1 MRAAPKEDAA
11 VSSAEVVFGRQ
22 MVLPHQ
28 ARMKEEVSGVPDTA
42 KTVVLRRGGRRQTN
56 FTRRCHTTREAAR
69 VDRPEVVPLRGLGT
83 GGGLCS
89 GNEFIIIEM
98 RE

>member
-28 ARMKEEVSGVPDTA
+28 ARMKEEASGVP
-42 KTVVLRRGGRRQTN
+42 KIPLRQRSYPEVAGGRQ
-56 FTRRCHTTREAAR
+56 
-69 VDRPEVVPLRGLGT
+69 
-83 GGGLCS
+83 
-89 GNEFIIIEM
+89 
-98 RE
+98 